1 MTKPLHLTV
10 SEDGKL
16 GIKDFKPRTF
26 GQALEG
32 ILPKSWRHNPTEL
45 AQAVKGNADLLTVT
59 IGLMGTFED
68 FLWNRYLETE
78 EAIRAATEEIENSAK
93 DPRQEAKDAALKR
106 LYGRLDRVSK
116 RLDRLEKYKPAKWIR
131 SLKKKEY
138 QALVEGFEQFLAQEV
153 TEDWTLYSSAVDN
166 PVLATVHAVRSLPI
180 CALEA
185 LKIEFV
191 EMAGASLPLEAY
203 TRCQVAEA
211 NSIAKDEGIPVRF
224 DSLEEQKAPAD
235 EPAAQPAKAPSRK
248 TAVKKAV
255 AKKAPV
261 KEAPAAKAAPARKA
275 PAKKPASKVKAR

>member
-10 SEDGKL
+10 TEDGKL

-45 AQAVKGNADLLTVT
+45 AQAVKDNADLLTVT

-78 EAIRAATEEIENSAK
+78 EAIRTATEEIEQSSK
-93 DPRQEAKDAALKR
+93 DPRKEAKDAALKR

-224 DSLEEQKAPAD
+224 ESLEELKAAAD
-235 EPAAQPAKAPSRK
+235 KSA
-248 TAVKKAV
+248 
-255 AKKAPV
+255 
-261 KEAPAAKAAPARKA
+261 APAAKAPAKKAAVEKPPVKKA
-275 PAKKPASKVKAR
+275 PAQKAPVKKPAPRAVKAAAKAR

>member
-16 GIKDFKPRTF
+16 GIKDFQPRTF

-32 ILPKSWRHNPTEL
+32 VLPKSWRHNPAEL

-59 IGLMGTFED
+59 IGLMGTFEE

-78 EAIRAATEEIENSAK
+78 DAIRQATEEIEQTAG
-93 DPRQEAKDAALKR
+93 DPRQEAKNAALKR
-106 LYGRLDRVSK
+106 LYGRLDRIST
-116 RLDRLEKYKPAKWIR
+116 RLDRLEKYKPAKWIK

-166 PVLATVHAVRSLPI
+166 PVLATVHAVRSLPL

-203 TRCQVAEA
+203 TRLNAAEA
-211 NSIAKDEGIPVRF
+211 NVIAKDEGIPVRF
-224 DSLEEQKAPAD
+224 EAIEEKKVPEA
-235 EPAAQPAKAPSRK
+235 EPAK
-248 TAVKKAV
+248 
-255 AKKAPV
+255 
-261 KEAPAAKAAPARKA
+261 APARKA
-275 PAKKPASKVKAR
+275 PAKKPAPKAKKAAASAK